1 LGIGLIYET
10 KAAHTVDRTDLVRR
24 RPEGIEE
31 AEVAMRSFMVAA
43 ALVAAPAAAQGQDT
57 AWGLFESGEG
67 AGAGVQAAD
76 GSQLLVKCDE
86 TGKREVYAVVFTQAN
101 LAVPGGSTTFEV
113 RPITFRFDAGS
124 PMKES
129 WRFNGQ
135 TASTG
140 AERSS
145 SSSLSR
151 FLVKLAAASKL
162 DVLLEP
168 VSGRPVEVSFNV
180 TGAKDAI
187 AQVYASCEDDS
198 PIG

>member
-1 LGIGLIYET
+1 
-10 KAAHTVDRTDLVRR
+10 
-24 RPEGIEE
+24 
-31 AEVAMRSFMVAA
+31 MRLFMVAA
-43 ALVAAPAAAQGQDT
+43 ALVAAPAAAQGQNS
-57 AWGLFESGEG
+57 AWGFFDSGNG
-67 AGAGVQAAD
+67 GGAGVQAGD
-76 GSQLLVKCDE
+76 GSQLLLKCDE

-113 RPITFRFDAGS
+113 RPITFRFDSGS

-145 SSSLSR
+145 SSSLTR
-151 FLVKLAAASKL
+151 FLLKLAEASKL

-168 VSGRPVEVSFNV
+168 VSGRPVEVSFDV

-187 AQVYASCEDDS
+187 TRVYETCKDDS